1 MSLVAIVNLAQR
13 LLNQTFEQ
21 GQNAASN
28 TKQAK
33 PTTTNVTGLNSED
46 QFTSSAVNGG
56 ATGQDAGLFNVQ
68 RFAIFS
74 AAADFVLSQRSEA
87 TPALAE
93 TPAVTKAAPNDSAAP
108 ATAPQAA
115 VARVPA
121 PAPATTVPTP
131 IAQSAQVDNARLQ
144 ITNLNNT
151 NQTQAPATTEEVQ
164 ATQAAAQTSATPTQP
179 NPQSQLQ
186 SLNRSLANLGLSAA
200 DISIID
206 RIASLIQDFNP
217 TAFSSLVYQLEGLAK
232 ANPPANTAPPTAA
245 NTAAATPSTPSK
257 QANANNFQIQEL
269 VVRFSAVNDTLQ
281 TGNPQTGGTTVN
293 FSAFNLQVE
302 GINLIFTNG
311 AGKTLQVQAPQNSAN
326 STESAN
332 SGDAQSKAARA

>member
-108 ATAPQAA
+108 AATAPQAA
-115 VARVPA
+115 AARVPA
-121 PAPATTVPTP
+121 P
-131 IAQSAQVDNARLQ
+131 
-144 ITNLNNT
+144 
-151 NQTQAPATTEEVQ
+151 
-164 ATQAAAQTSATPTQP
+164 
-179 NPQSQLQ
+179 
-186 SLNRSLANLGLSAA
+186 
-200 DISIID
+200 
-206 RIASLIQDFNP
+206 
-217 TAFSSLVYQLEGLAK
+217 
-232 ANPPANTAPPTAA
+232 
-245 NTAAATPSTPSK
+245 
-257 QANANNFQIQEL
+257 
-269 VVRFSAVNDTLQ
+269 
-281 TGNPQTGGTTVN
+281 
-293 FSAFNLQVE
+293 
-302 GINLIFTNG
+302 
-311 AGKTLQVQAPQNSAN
+311 
-326 STESAN
+326 
-332 SGDAQSKAARA
+332 